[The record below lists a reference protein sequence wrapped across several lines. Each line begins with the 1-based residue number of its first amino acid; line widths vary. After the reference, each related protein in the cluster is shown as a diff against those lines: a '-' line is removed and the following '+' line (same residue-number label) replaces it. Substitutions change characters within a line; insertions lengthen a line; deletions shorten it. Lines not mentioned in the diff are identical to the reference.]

1 MIAFEHLSRYDIY
14 LFYQQSYCT
23 SMYKGGGGSFVM
35 KYTSYILRTL
45 PKKKKKK
52 LHTFRDL
59 FCALAAAKIDT

>member
-1 MIAFEHLSRYDIY
+1 MIAFEHLSRYNI
-14 LFYQQSYCT
+14 SIST
-23 SMYKGGGGSFVM
+23 SFVM

-45 PKKKKKK
+45 PKKKK